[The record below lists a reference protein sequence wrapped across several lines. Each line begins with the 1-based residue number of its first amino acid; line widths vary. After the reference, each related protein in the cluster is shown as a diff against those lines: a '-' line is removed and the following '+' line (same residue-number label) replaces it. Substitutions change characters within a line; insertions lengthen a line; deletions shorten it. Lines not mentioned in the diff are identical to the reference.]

1 MTIHNKAKANGLSS
15 LLTVMS
21 LLGASLGVAIASPDE
36 GRGSD
41 KSVTD
46 KTLATR
52 LAQTDTQ
59 LSKPKYQ
66 MNQLKTKSNQY
77 KPDPRPKYL
86 RPGTANTLNPQPLPP
101 EPPPPRRY

>member
-1 MTIHNKAKANGLSS
+1 MTIQNRANANGLSS

-46 KTLATR
+46 KNLPTR
-52 LAQTDTQ
+52 LAETQTE

-66 MNQLKTKSNQY
+66 MNQYKMKSKQY
-77 KPDPRPKYL
+77 NDPRPKYL

-101 EPPPPRRY
+101 EPPPRRY